1 MDFEAAQTEV
11 YARGLNFLNQD
22 AEGQT
27 RVKRWI
33 NQAYLNLCEMFPWP
47 FLEATQSGAPPLAM
61 PDMRAVLSVTN
72 TIQKSK
78 LRYVDR
84 RTLTDYTSDLTIA
97 GSPSVYY
104 LEDQSLK
111 VYPVNTD
118 NLSVRYLKVPAE
130 LVGNTD
136 PFLVPPRFHDLII
149 DLSVLRAA
157 KDSHQWETVNALRKE
172 TDRTIMEM
180 AASLMVRN
188 HGETDYVITTDA
200 EAWA

>member
-1 MDFEAAQTEV
+1 MNFEQAQTEV
-11 YARGLNFLNQD
+11 YARGFSFLSQD
-22 AEGQT
+22 AAGQL
-27 RVKRWI
+27 RVQRWI

-47 FLEATQSGAPPLAM
+47 FLEDTESGSAPLAM

-72 TIQKSK
+72 TVQRNK

-84 RTLTDYTSDLTIA
+84 RTLTDYTSDLTIP

-104 LEDQSLK
+104 FEDQSLA

-118 NLSVRYLKVPAE
+118 ILDVRYLKVPVE
-130 LVGNTD
+130 LTGNTD
-136 PFLVPPRFHDLII
+136 PFLVPSRFHDLIV

-172 TDRTIMEM
+172 TDRAIMEM
-180 AASLMVRN
+180 AASLMIRN
-188 HGETDYVITTDA
+188 HGEPDVMVTTDP